1 MKGTEESVAPG
12 RTETVRVFG
21 VAYTHIRCRNL
32 DDLYL
37 TEFGLPFLQSLLPEN
52 WFLDRPWFRQN
63 AVRLT
68 GSSSIFRV
76 RTKPVLDR
84 QIDFVLKWNRMG
96 QEIPGGE
103 DRDDFLN
110 WRFNSPFEEFALL
123 LEMRGAKYESRGG
136 LYTHRPLGIYV
147 PAERKDLDRLGR
159 REYKMLAI
167 LELHREIELDM
178 LRSYGVIYE
187 WVKGIDAVE
196 AADRGSLSLKEIADL
211 TLDAER
217 RMREKGFL
225 VCDRKPHHLIV
236 RPKGSGS
243 LAKDRRGQVLYA
255 LVDFELLQ
263 RTAEREAEI
272 RRRKEGQFMTLLAQ
286 RFKDQAKDL
295 PPHVAQVAIW
305 GVDYVHGNVESTK
318 GKLWVVGR
326 DAGLFDY
333 FLAERWEVTPRM
345 KVSATREVY
354 HTVTKDDV
362 HLVWNVS
369 NVGVEPDADPVDEQ
383 GRKILAF
390 GYNSPFEEVALA
402 LYLRSR
408 GVSTLNPLA
417 VYMAG
422 HRRELAPYLFHESR
436 YIRHRHLLNP
446 DGTPLLREDR
456 SYITI
461 WGSWNQVEVELDG
474 EEEAF
479 YERMSALR
487 AYRKRLVSKAE
498 YVDLMR
504 IIRQRLREVE
514 VEDLTLRG
522 THILVPLDGRGR
534 LIRGAD
540 GVPKWKLC
548 SFELLRRLQT
558 QESGPDTSGS
568 GAPARSCFG

>member
-1 MKGTEESVAPG
+1 MK
-12 RTETVRVFG
+12 RTEQSFAAWSTESVRVFG
-21 VAYTHIRCRNL
+21 VAYTHIRCRNQ

-37 TEFGLPFLQSLLPEN
+37 TEFGLPFLQHLLPEN
-52 WFLDRPWFRQN
+52 WFLDRSWFFQN

-68 GSSSIFRV
+68 GTSSIFRV
-76 RTKPVLDR
+76 RTKPVLSR

-96 QEIPGGE
+96 QEVPGGE

-110 WRFNSPFEEFALL
+110 WRFNSPFEEFSLL
-123 LEMRGAKYESRGG
+123 LEMRGTNYESPGVI
-136 LYTHRPLGIYV
+136 YTHRPLGIYV
-147 PAERKDLDRLGR
+147 PSERKDLDRLGR
-159 REYKMLAI
+159 REYRMLPI

-178 LRSYGVIYE
+178 LRSYGVVYE

-196 AADRGSLSLKEIADL
+196 AADRGILSLNEIADL

-217 RMREKGFL
+217 RMRGKGFV

-236 RPKGSGS
+236 RPKASGG
-243 LAKDRRGQVLYA
+243 LAKARNGQVLYA

-263 RTAEREAEI
+263 RTKEREAKV
-272 RRRKEGQFMTLLAQ
+272 RRKKEELFMTWVRH
-286 RFKDQAKDL
+286 RFEDAATDCPAHL
-295 PPHVAQVAIW
+295 TPVSIL
-305 GVDYVHGNVESTK
+305 GVDYVHGKVESTK

-326 DAGLFDY
+326 DPRLFDY

-354 HTVTKDDV
+354 HTVTKDDI
-362 HLVWNVS
+362 HLVWSVS
-369 NVGVEPDADPVDEQ
+369 NVGVEPDADPLDEH

-408 GVSTLNPLA
+408 GWATLSPLA

-436 YIRHRHLLNP
+436 YIGHRHLLNP

-461 WGSWNQVEVELDG
+461 WGSWNQVEVETDG
-474 EEEAF
+474 EEEDF

-487 AYRKRLVSKAE
+487 AYRRRVVSKGE
-498 YVDLMR
+498 YMDLMR
-504 IIRQRLREVE
+504 IIRERLKTVN

-522 THILVPLDGRGR
+522 THLLVSLNTGGSLMRGS
-534 LIRGAD
+534 D
-540 GVPKWKLC
+540 GVPRVKLC
-548 SFELLRRLQT
+548 SFELLRRL
-558 QESGPDTSGS
+558 
-568 GAPARSCFG
+568 